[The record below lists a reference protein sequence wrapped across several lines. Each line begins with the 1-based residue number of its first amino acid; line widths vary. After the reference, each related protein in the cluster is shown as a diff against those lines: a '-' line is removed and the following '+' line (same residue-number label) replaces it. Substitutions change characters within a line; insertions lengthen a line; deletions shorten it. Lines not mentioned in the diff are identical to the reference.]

1 MSNWL
6 AVRVALLA
14 SGLRA
19 AFRRSRMRLSCRM
32 SRGGLAAID

>member
-1 MSNWL
+1 MSNWMIVRF
-6 AVRVALLA
+6 AVLA

-32 SRGGLAAID
+32 GRYGLAAID